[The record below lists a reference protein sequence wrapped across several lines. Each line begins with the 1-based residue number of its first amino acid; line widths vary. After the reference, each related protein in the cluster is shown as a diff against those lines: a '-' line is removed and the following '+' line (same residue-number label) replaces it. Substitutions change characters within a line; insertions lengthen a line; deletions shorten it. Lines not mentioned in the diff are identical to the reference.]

1 MIILLI
7 YKPTYTFPGLAIVL
21 LGIPV
26 FFAWKK
32 FSGKNRNQS
41 ADEADYH

>member
-7 YKPTYTFPGLAIVL
+7 YKPDYTFPGLVIVL

-26 FFAWKK
+26 YFLWRKRFA
-32 FSGKNRNQS
+32 GKEMSREQ
-41 ADEADYH
+41 EGV

>member
-7 YKPTYTFPGLAIVL
+7 FKPGYTFPGLGIVL

-26 FFAWKK
+26 FFIWDRNRKK
-32 FSGKNRNQS
+32 NHIGPSGK
-41 ADEADYH
+41 D

>member
-7 YKPTYTFPGLAIVL
+7 YKPDYTFPGLGIVL

-26 FFAWKK
+26 FYLWKK
-32 FSGKNRNQS
+32 LNKNHPKYEEKL
-41 ADEADYH
+41 A